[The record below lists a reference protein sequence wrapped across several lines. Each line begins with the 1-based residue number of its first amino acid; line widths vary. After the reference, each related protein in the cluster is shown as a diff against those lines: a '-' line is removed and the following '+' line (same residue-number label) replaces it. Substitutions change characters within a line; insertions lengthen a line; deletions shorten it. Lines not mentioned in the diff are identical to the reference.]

1 VIIHDDDRENGWHEV
16 VMGKEMLPM
25 LRFLAVSDCLEGRR
39 STRRRVLAAVGG
51 ALASALLVLPLR
63 GDLGPAAFQIFPDSG
78 IVSGVSDGDSLRV
91 RFSDGVERRVRL
103 IGVDS
108 PELDAPRSRDA
119 FRALLAKRFTFFH
132 LFRRAIRLEYD
143 SEPLDVYGRV
153 LAYVRTEDGELFN
166 VLLIREGYARAFLR
180 YPFRPAYRDCF
191 KRAEA
196 EAKRAGKGL
205 WQNAEPELIPATEV
219 RSHLG
224 RLIRVRF
231 VCSGIAERRGF
242 LILDSAGHEFE
253 TLIPEARR
261 RAFPRLSACVGGT
274 LVVTGFLEEFGGRPQ
289 IMVSFPSQLERE

>member
-1 VIIHDDDRENGWHEV
+1 
-16 VMGKEMLPM
+16 M
-25 LRFLAVSDCLEGRR
+25 
-39 STRRRVLAAVGG
+39 RRRVLTVLGAALALLFLAPSLQARSGAAV
-51 ALASALLVLPLR
+51 LQR
-63 GDLGPAAFQIFPDSG
+63 FPNSG

-108 PELDAPRSRDA
+108 PELDAPRTRDA

-132 LFRRAIRLEYD
+132 LFRRAIRLEFD
-143 SEPLDVYGRV
+143 SELIDAYGRV

-166 VLLIREGYARAFLR
+166 EILIREGYARAFLS
-180 YPFRPAYRDCF
+180 YPFRPDYRVRF
-191 KRAEA
+191 ERAEA

-205 WQNAEPELIPATEV
+205 WQNAEPELIPATEAG
-219 RSHLG
+219 SHLG

-242 LILDSAGHEFE
+242 LILDSAGLEFE
-253 TLIPEARR
+253 ALIPDDRR
-261 RAFPRLSACVGGT
+261 RAFPRLGACVGGT